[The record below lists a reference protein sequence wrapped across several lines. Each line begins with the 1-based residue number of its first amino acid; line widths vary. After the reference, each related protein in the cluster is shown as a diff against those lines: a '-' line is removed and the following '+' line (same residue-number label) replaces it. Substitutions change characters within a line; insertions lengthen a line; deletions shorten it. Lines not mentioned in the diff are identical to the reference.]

1 MSCWSVR
8 YLGIPQQDH
17 GRSRAGVDCWGL
29 VRLVYAGELGIDLP
43 SYTDVCPDLAER
55 AELGT
60 LITGE
65 RDAGP
70 WREVGEVQPFDVLLF
85 RIGPHATHVAVAVDD
100 RDMLHIHGHSESC
113 IVPIR
118 DPMWR
123 KRLVGI
129 YRYARLAPVHV
140 VAARGMLPDQMRR
153 SFDLAPTLTIAE
165 IVDRVFPGAPESVLS
180 RVRVTM
186 AQGRDWRP
194 VPRAWWPRV
203 TPHAGT
209 HVALRV
215 VPGDP
220 FGIAI
225 NAAMWLSSFG
235 LATPVVNILAYGG
248 ALAVTALGAA
258 ALNSLIQLPQSPEGP
273 GDPEADYAIQGW
285 RNQAIPGE
293 PVPMPMGRI
302 RVAPV
307 FAMQPYQQIVGD
319 DQYVRALFLFGYGRL
334 DISDIRI
341 GDTPITEFSDIEY
354 ELREGAEGDDPVT
367 ITSIQVIEQPEQI
380 ELVHDYGRDAEGNPD
395 KGAGLIETPVIR
407 RLASGAVRGGIV
419 LNFPG
424 GLYRFDVNSE
434 KNQRHT
440 VTFRLDQREVGAG
453 SWTEVAELEYSAAS
467 AKPFRRQYTWALP
480 SRGDWEIRLT
490 RTSSSEDHSRI
501 SRTVYLAAVQGY
513 RPEYPVNLDRM
524 GAPLAMLSVKI
535 RATHQLSGTL
545 DDLNA
550 LVQRYAPDWDGETWS
565 EALTR
570 NPASAYLMALQGP
583 DNPEPVADAEIDW
596 EALAEW
602 HSFCVD
608 KGLHYDRDQRRWESL
623 LDRLTAIAAAGRASP
638 WHDGSRWS
646 VIIDRQP
653 PRERTHIAPRNSRNF
668 QGQRSFLRTPDAVRV
683 HFKDEDNDY
692 LDGEIVVPWPGK
704 SAPYD
709 LVEEWQK
716 PGKTNATE
724 IAREIY
730 RDMLV
735 VEHRRDRWTVERD
748 GAVRVETRGD
758 HVWLTHPVLDSTQA
772 SARVLSVQDN
782 LVILDETVTMEAG
795 QGYAIRFLDFD
806 EEDPQGQSV
815 LSAVQTVPGQ
825 SRTLHVTGADVPSEG
840 AMILFGPASEVSE
853 RALVLDIEPGED
865 FWATVTLTNAAPGI
879 DELTDAYVPA
889 TWSPIVGQI
898 VDVGIDPLAPVF
910 AGIETTAAEGV
921 YGAPAR
927 SLQVTLAT
935 APDDRALIA
944 SFELDHRLQG
954 AGAWTTVATALSAE
968 LDYDQ
973 DDVVELRARALDFD
987 GDWGAYTT
995 TATVTVGADLGALP
1009 EEIDL
1014 EAVTVTA
1021 GLGVTQITVAVGDLN
1036 TASVQIF
1043 RTATG
1048 DSFDPVADVLGG
1060 PETETEEDFLGQPVP
1075 SGQPVT
1081 FTDGDST
1088 RTDLLAATYTAGGG
1102 WGGTSLP
1109 ASHTPGA
1116 ASTLSQALSLTAGET
1131 YRGQVTISGRTA
1143 GSVTLQLAGTTD
1155 VPSSAISDNGQALFS
1170 LDAVTGN
1177 DRIELV
1183 ATSDFDGTVESL
1195 TLIRETAAS
1204 APQGAF
1210 DYRFAALNGD
1220 GIGSAVSDAI
1230 TVTII

>member
-17 GRSRAGVDCWGL
+17 GRSRAGADCWGL
-29 VRLVYAGELGIDLP
+29 VRLVYWGELGIDLP

-55 AELGT
+55 AELGA

-65 RDAGP
+65 RDKGP
-70 WREVGEVQPFDVLLF
+70 WRAVEEIAPFDVLLF
-85 RIGPHATHVAVAVDD
+85 RVGAHATHVAVAVDA

-113 IVPIR
+113 TVPIR

-123 KRLVGI
+123 KRLMGV
-129 YRYARLAPVHV
+129 YRYARPAPVHV
-140 VAARGMLPDQMRR
+140 IAARGMLPDQLRQ
-153 SFDLAPTLTIAE
+153 SFDLAPTLTIAQ
-165 IVDRVFPGAPESVLS
+165 IVDRVFPGAPDSVLS

-186 AQGRDWRP
+186 AHGRDWRP
-194 VPRAWWPRV
+194 VPRAWWCRI

-215 VPGDP
+215 VPGV
-220 FGIAI
+220 GALAI
-225 NAAMWLSSFG
+225 KAAVFLSGLG
-235 LATPVVNILAYGG
+235 LATPVVNILAFGG

-258 ALNSLIQLPQSPEGP
+258 ALNSLIQLPQSPDGP
-273 GDPEADYAIQGW
+273 GGPETDYAVEGL
-285 RNQAIPGE
+285 RNQAIHGE

-319 DQYVRALFLFGYGRL
+319 DQYIRALFLFGYGRL

-354 ELREGAEGDDPVT
+354 ELREGALDDDPVT
-367 ITSIQVIEQPEQI
+367 ITSIQAIEQPEQI
-380 ELVHDYGRDAEGNPD
+380 ELIHDYGLDDDGNPD
-395 KGAGLIETPVIR
+395 KAGGLIETPVIR
-407 RLASGAVRGGIV
+407 RLASDAVRGGIV

-434 KNQRHT
+434 ENKRHT
-440 VTFRLDQREVGAG
+440 VTFRLDQREVGSV

-501 SRTVYLAAVQGY
+501 SRTVYLTAVQGY
-513 RPEYPVNLDRM
+513 RPEYPIDLERM
-524 GAPLAMLSVKI
+524 SAPLAMISVKM
-535 RATHQLSGTL
+535 RATYQLSGTL
-545 DDLNA
+545 DQLNA
-550 LVQRYAPDWDGETWS
+550 LVQRYALDWDGETWT

-570 NPASAYLMALQGP
+570 NPASAYLLALQGP

-596 EALAEW
+596 EALADW
-602 HSFCVD
+602 HEFCTA

-623 LDRLTAIAAAGRASP
+623 LDRLTVIAAAGRASP
-638 WHDGSRWS
+638 WHDGAAWS

-692 LDGEIVVPWPGK
+692 LDGEVVVPWPGK

-735 VEHRRDRWTVERD
+735 VEHRRDRWTVERS
-748 GAVRVETRGD
+748 GAARVETRGD

-772 SARVLSVQDN
+772 SAWVLSAQDA
-782 LVILDETVTMEAG
+782 LIILDEMVTMEAG
-795 QGYAIRFLDFD
+795 QSYAIRFIGFD
-806 EEDPQGQSV
+806 EEDPVGQSV

-825 SRTLHVTGADVPSEG
+825 TRTLHVTGADVPAEG
-840 AMILFGPASEVSE
+840 AMILFGPVSDVSE

-865 FWATVTLTNAAPGI
+865 FSATVTLTNAAPEI
-879 DELTDAYVPA
+879 EELTDAYVPE

-921 YGAPAR
+921 YGSDAR

-954 AGAWTTVATALSAE
+954 AGSWTTVATALSAE
-968 LDYDQ
+968 LSYDQ

-987 GDWGAYTT
+987 GDWGDYTA

-1009 EEIDL
+1009 AEIDL
-1014 EAVTVTA
+1014 DAASVSA
-1021 GLGVTQITVAVGDLN
+1021 GLGVALITVAVGDPN

-1043 RTATG
+1043 RTAVG
-1048 DSFDPVADVLGG
+1048 DSFDPVADVLGA
-1060 PETETEEDFLGQPVP
+1060 PETETDEDFLGQPVP

-1088 RTDLLAATYTAGGG
+1088 RADLLAATWTNGGG
-1102 WGGTSLP
+1102 WGSATLP
-1109 ASHTPGA
+1109 SAHTPGA
-1116 ASTLSQALSLTAGET
+1116 ASTLSQSLSLTVGET

-1143 GSVTLQLAGTTD
+1143 GSVTVQLAGGTA
-1155 VPSSAISDNGQALFS
+1155 VPTSAISADGQALFS

-1177 DRIELV
+1177 DRIEV
-1183 ATSDFDGTVESL
+1183 VSTSDFDGTVESL

-1210 DYRFAALNGD
+1210 EYRFAALNSD
-1220 GIGSAVSDAI
+1220 GIGSAVSAAT